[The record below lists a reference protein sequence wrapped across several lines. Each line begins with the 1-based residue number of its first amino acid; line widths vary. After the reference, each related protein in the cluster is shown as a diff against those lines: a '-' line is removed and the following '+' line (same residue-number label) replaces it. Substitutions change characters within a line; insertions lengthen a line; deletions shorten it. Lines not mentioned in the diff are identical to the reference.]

1 LVNVEE
7 SHDENDNFP
16 SSFHADLDSSRWPEL
31 ITTRKPRE
39 VASIHEGSPSSY
51 NNGAIKHVTTNTSR
65 DILEIALNCVLWCS
79 STTGNLLIES
89 IVYPWDLLR
98 VTQKI
103 LHEEV
108 KSTIICPN
116 TSIAKTSIL
125 DGPCIIEDNV
135 TIDDF
140 CKIKGPAYI
149 GNSSFIGMSSLIRN
163 CMFGDYTHIGFNC
176 EIGKS
181 YFVGHDKIAHQ
192 NVILDSLVGKNV
204 WFGGYSG
211 TANVLLTR
219 KNIRYDLGDGKLVDT
234 KIDHFGALVGN
245 NCAIGASTIILPGR
259 HVPPN
264 TTIQAGTIVGK
275 KEQ

>member
-1 LVNVEE
+1 MDV
-7 SHDENDNFP
+7 F
-16 SSFHADLDSSRWPEL
+16 
-31 ITTRKPRE
+31 
-39 VASIHEGSPSSY
+39 
-51 NNGAIKHVTTNTSR
+51 
-65 DILEIALNCVLWCS
+65 EIPLNCVLWHS
-79 STTGNLLIES
+79 QTTENLLIES
-89 IVYPWDLLR
+89 IVYPWDLLY

-108 KSTIICPN
+108 KCTVISPN
-116 TSIAKTSIL
+116 ASVAKTSIL

-140 CKIKGPAYI
+140 CKIKGPTYI
-149 GNSSFIGMSSLIRN
+149 ANSSFIGMSSLIRN
-163 CMFGDYTHIGFNC
+163 CMFGGNTHIGFNC

-192 NVILDSLVGKNV
+192 NVILDSLIGKNV
-204 WFGGYSG
+204 WFGGYAG

-219 KNIRYDLGDGKLVDT
+219 KNIRYDVGYGKLVDT
-234 KIDHFGALVGN
+234 KINHFGALIGN

-264 TTIQAGTIVGK
+264 TIIQAGTIVGK
-275 KEQ
+275 KE